1 MNNFRKIDLE
11 KRRALGAIVCLT
23 DPCLC
28 ELLGRVGYDAAWIDM
43 EHTYMSYKD
52 VLCHIN
58 AASSVGIASVV
69 RVPQN
74 DQTATKKILEMGPDA
89 IIFPMVHNYEEA
101 KALIEST
108 LYPPLGTRGFGPM
121 RAIGYGSINAKDYVK
136 KESLELC
143 RFIQIERVSCIEELE
158 EIAKI
163 PYLDGCIFGPNDLS
177 GSVGDFMNV
186 FGEKTISQMEKAI
199 SILRKHGKLIG
210 IAGGMD
216 EQSIQTWSN
225 FDVDMIFSGADWNF
239 VYAAASNTLEKLK
252 LYNGRK

>member
-28 ELLGRVGYDAAWIDM
+28 ELIGRVGYDAAWIDM

-108 LYPPLGTRGFGPM
+108 LYPPLGMLYAFLNQGYTLPTTRRKARKRFRIDKHIYSFSQVLQAFG
-121 RAIGYGSINAKDYVK
+121 
-136 KESLELC
+136 
-143 RFIQIERVSCIEELE
+143 
-158 EIAKI
+158 
-163 PYLDGCIFGPNDLS
+163 
-177 GSVGDFMNV
+177 
-186 FGEKTISQMEKAI
+186 
-199 SILRKHGKLIG
+199 
-210 IAGGMD
+210 
-216 EQSIQTWSN
+216 
-225 FDVDMIFSGADWNF
+225 
-239 VYAAASNTLEKLK
+239 
-252 LYNGRK
+252 